1 MSFLKSE
8 KTKTL
13 INYVAIG
20 FVAFIILVLVRS
32 TMDVQQYILPTRI
45 GQAGALLG
53 LFRWGW
59 INRKRITVDKFL
71 GTLANNYNLTNYV
84 TPTIITFLYVSIQG
98 ALVGASIGF
107 FLDWGHAIFKDAYLY
122 SKNESLF
129 SALACYVIIVVVRLN
144 LEFLKMVYNKLSSE

>member
-8 KTKTL
+8 KTKSL

-20 FVAFIILVLVRS
+20 FVAFIILVLIRS
-32 TMDVQQYILPTRI
+32 TMDVEQYTLPRTI
-45 GQAGALLG
+45 GQLGALLG

-59 INRKRITVDKFL
+59 INRKRISIDKFV
-71 GTLANNYNLTNYV
+71 GTLANNYNLTTYV

-98 ALVGASIGF
+98 ALIGASFGF
-107 FLDWGHAIFKDAYLY
+107 LLDWGHAIFKDAYLY
-122 SKNESLF
+122 SKNESLM

-144 LEFLKMVYNKLSSE
+144 LEFLKMVYNKLSSD